1 MASATSDDGPR
12 RATLPALAVTF
23 RGTLGSALRRT
34 QWAGPEAS
42 GQQVERL
49 RHRPCQLS
57 SLVYG
62 LGQQGQR
69 LVPGASLDFVD
80 AVHGMQ
86 IERVCR
92 QAVKGIG
99 WHSQDHAGLNFL
111 SGVGYQGCFRIS
123 RADSY
128 DFGTQ
133 PNLFECR

>member
-1 MASATSDDGPR
+1 MGSPAARMMASATSDDGHAESYVAGVGR
-12 RATLPALAVTF
+12 DLQ
-23 RGTLGSALRRT
+23 GHLGISSDDDGQR
-34 QWAGPEAS
+34 AGPEAS

-86 IERVCR
+86 IERIRR

-99 WHSQDHAGLNFL
+99 RHPQHNAGLNLF
-111 SGVGYQGCFRIS
+111 SGVGHQGCFRI
-123 RADSY
+123 
-128 DFGTQ
+128 
-133 PNLFECR
+133 